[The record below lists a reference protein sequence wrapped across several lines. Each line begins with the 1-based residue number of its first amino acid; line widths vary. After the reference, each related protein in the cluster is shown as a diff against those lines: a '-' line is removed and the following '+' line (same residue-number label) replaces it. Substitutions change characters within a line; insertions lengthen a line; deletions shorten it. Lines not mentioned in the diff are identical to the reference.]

1 MKLII
6 IVTVFH
12 FLFSFSVFGQSE
24 DEKAIRQVLNDIATV
39 NKTADFTM
47 LERIFADDFIFIS
60 AQGKTFSKTERISF
74 VKSVPPPEFFEY
86 KNEKIRIYGNTAIVN
101 AEVNLIPSGK
111 TAETH
116 IVTIVM
122 LKTGDRWRE
131 INVQA
136 TRKLTPGSAPNP

>member
-12 FLFSFSVFGQSE
+12 ILFSFSVFGQSE
-24 DEKAIRQVLNDIATV
+24 EEKAIRQVLNDITMV
-39 NKTADFTM
+39 NKTGDFTM

-86 KNEKIRIYGNTAIVN
+86 RNEQIRIYGKTAIVN
-101 AEVNLIPSGK
+101 AEVNLIPRGK

-122 LKTGDRWRE
+122 VKNGELWQE

-136 TRKLTPGSAPNP
+136 TRKLPPGSIPNP